1 MGIKSGKNP
10 TLDKLQQTNLSM
22 SMPLVY
28 QVYSMLKHLKHQCS
42 GTGGGGGGVAREHML
57 ITQHPKTT

>member
-1 MGIKSGKNP
+1 MGIKPGKNP
-10 TLDKLQQTNLSM
+10 ILDKLQQTNLSM

-42 GTGGGGGGVAREHML
+42 GTGGGAVWGTHAHN
-57 ITQHPKTT
+57 PASKNY

>member
-1 MGIKSGKNP
+1 MFCYMGIKSGKNP

-28 QVYSMLKHLKHQCS
+28 QVYSMLKHQCS
-42 GTGGGGGGVAREHML
+42 GTGVGGGGGGGL
-57 ITQHPKTT
+57 GGGGGNTCS